1 MTTRNKKALYSI
13 IGFLLF
19 LFGFLSILL
28 GMVGIK
34 IVFLLWIDAL
44 GRLGAFLFKL
54 TMIIAGITMII
65 LTRGDEARF
74 DDYLTEEESA

>member
-1 MTTRNKKALYSI
+1 MTTRNKKALFSI

-19 LFGFLSILL
+19 IFGFLSILL

-54 TMIIAGITMII
+54 TMIIAGVTMII

-74 DDYLTEEESA
+74 DDYLTDEEA

>member
-1 MTTRNKKALYSI
+1 MTTRNKKALFSI
-13 IGFLLF
+13 LGFLLF
-19 LFGFLSILL
+19 ILGFLSILL

-54 TMIIAGITMII
+54 TMIIAGVTMVI

-74 DDYLTEEESA
+74 DDYLTEEEA